1 MNRSSRWALFF
12 LFTCLFSAFFFA
24 CTKSEDKQLAS
35 GYTEEGNAED
45 TLDSTVA
52 KVLKTWEPVV
62 TVDSVQRSGTG
73 ENEGKS
79 WYEVNFTTDGQE
91 FYSHSGGG
99 VEESVSYAVM
109 IYAEENAVRLNLET
123 ANAQKSVSQFLTR
136 DSLQAVVTDRLDN
149 SYSGEGVEAVCRTD
163 SLKFVEGCSGE
174 GTEFVNQFGA
184 GACTELHLVCIRKLS
199 KPTVNAQDYLVAT
212 AQTWI
217 EQYGDQSVMVDSRDG
232 QVYRTVEINGVT
244 WMAENLNYA
253 YRAPTT
259 LWDSTSFCYNDDPA
273 MCEKHGRLYTF
284 AAIVDSAGLLGGA
297 AKGCGYQMMCNL
309 GRNVQG
315 ICPDGWRIPNYDEYT
330 TLIEVMGDEGIAG
343 RNLKAV
349 EYGGT
354 DSVGFSL
361 LISGRHIEFE
371 RMSDPESESLYDYMD
386 NAANYWTITE
396 STSDAVLAYR
406 FFADYDYVGQDM
418 CSKYVAHPL
427 RCVKGEASRLAPG
440 QFAPEAVVKGTFTD
454 SRDGNVYKT
463 VQIADQVWMAEYLRY
478 AADGAAVCYDNLE
491 ENCAKY
497 GMLYPAAHPEDSTE
511 NGHIQ
516 SYCPDGWRLPSM
528 AEYMELAQQ
537 TGPNFSG
544 LKSTE
549 GWTMNAGTD
558 EYGFNALPGGR
569 GQLSGDTLEF
579 SDIGEQAFFW
589 LSTYYTSRDTT
600 YVAVPPFTGPT
611 AKLSGYELVKFNTYG
626 YIRCLQDQ

>member
-35 GYTEEGNAED
+35 GYTEEGNAD
-45 TLDSTVA
+45 NTLDSTVA

-149 SYSGEGVEAVCRTD
+149 SYSGEGVEAACRTD

-217 EQYGDQSVMVDSRDG
+217 EQYGDQSVMVDPRDG

-284 AAIVDSAGLLGGA
+284 AAIVDSAGLLSDA

-330 TLIEVMGDEGIAG
+330 TLIEVMGDEGVAG
-343 RNLKAV
+343 RNLKST

-371 RMSDPESESLYDYMD
+371 RMSDPESESLYDFMD

-406 FFADYDYVGQDM
+406 FFAEDDYVGQDM
-418 CSKYVAHPL
+418 CSKYIAHPL
-427 RCVKGEASRLAPG
+427 RCVKGEASRVAPG

-463 VQIADQVWMAEYLRY
+463 LQIAD
-478 AADGAAVCYDNLE
+478 
-491 ENCAKY
+491 
-497 GMLYPAAHPEDSTE
+497 
-511 NGHIQ
+511 
-516 SYCPDGWRLPSM
+516 
-528 AEYMELAQQ
+528 
-537 TGPNFSG
+537 
-544 LKSTE
+544 
-549 GWTMNAGTD
+549 
-558 EYGFNALPGGR
+558 
-569 GQLSGDTLEF
+569 
-579 SDIGEQAFFW
+579 
-589 LSTYYTSRDTT
+589 
-600 YVAVPPFTGPT
+600 
-611 AKLSGYELVKFNTYG
+611 
-626 YIRCLQDQ
+626 